1 MISEAQIGATGTDWH
16 AVSLLRDRRQKQ
28 STSVNSAAVR
38 LRALGGSCRLPY
50 PERHRWDR
58 LSEVDASRCFPE
70 RLEFHSSDREG
81 CTGEKQRFE
90 MDRSC
95 KDNRQWEK

>member
-1 MISEAQIGATGTDWH
+1 M
-16 AVSLLRDRRQKQ
+16 
-28 STSVNSAAVR
+28 
-38 LRALGGSCRLPY
+38 LPY
-50 PERHRWDR
+50 VCVLSVAPADFLIPRGIAGID
-58 LSEVDASRCFPE
+58 SEVDASRCFPE